1 MSSLSIQ
8 ALLLSLLGIHS
19 ALTHHE
25 IMALLAIARGLG
37 ASYRFASSE
46 PGAGVFYGRVTLSFC
61 RLVAGGIANYASM
74 GALIDLPGRE
84 FVALARG
91 TGCAGQRV
99 GPWAR
104 RVATPD

>member
-1 MSSLSIQ
+1 MSSVGIQ

-25 IMALLAIARGLG
+25 IMALLAIVRGLG

-61 RLVAGGIANYASM
+61 RLIAAGIARYASM
-74 GALIDLPGRE
+74 ESAIE
-84 FVALARG
+84 E
-91 TGCAGQRV
+91 T
-99 GPWAR
+99 
-104 RVATPD
+104 ATQV